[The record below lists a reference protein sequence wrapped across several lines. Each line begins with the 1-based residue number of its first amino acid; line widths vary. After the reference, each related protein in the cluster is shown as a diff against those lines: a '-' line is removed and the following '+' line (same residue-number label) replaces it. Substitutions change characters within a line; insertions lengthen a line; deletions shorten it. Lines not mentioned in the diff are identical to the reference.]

1 MKSFLL
7 FLLPVYLFLVS
18 EASIARH
25 AAIVIDADTGTVLHE
40 VEANQPWYPASLTKV
55 MTLYMT
61 FEALESGQ
69 IQLGSILKGSTYQK
83 IPLKPKS
90 KLGLRRGEKL
100 TTRDAILAVITRSA
114 NDAAVVLAEAVGGT
128 EDNFAAMMTVRARS
142 LGMNNTRFMNATGL
156 PNNWQ
161 ITTAR
166 DLALLAWKIQ
176 RDFPSYYQYF
186 SAHEFYFKGQTMRAI
201 NAFTAK
207 YPGAEGMKTGFTCGS
222 GYNLMASAHQNSQR
236 LIGVVMGGMTS
247 KERYQLMIQL
257 MDNAFAHIYSAN
269 PDVNIVG
276 TRPYST
282 SVPPYQLTCGNG
294 ASFHQAA
301 NMPSNGQG
309 ADTMKPVKNSK
320 ATYKTARLVK
330 SKRVSKTNRL
340 RKTKTSTKSVRLS
353 KTKSVRKSTSL
364 SKTKTRT
371 RAKTAKPHHKAA
383 ASNKSQ
389 KTNKTKAKA
398 KTTAMNAR

>member
-18 EASIARH
+18 ETCFARH
-25 AAIVIDADTGTVLHE
+25 AAIVIDADTGNVLHE
-40 VEANQPWYPASLTKV
+40 IEANQPWYPASLTKV

-61 FEALESGQ
+61 FEALKSGQ
-69 IQLGSILKGSTYQK
+69 IQLGSLLKASDHASRQ
-83 IPLKPKS
+83 PKS
-90 KLGLRRGEKL
+90 KLGLRRGETL

-161 ITTAR
+161 LTTAR
-166 DLALLAWKIQ
+166 DLALLAWKIH

-186 SAHEFYFKGQTMRAI
+186 SAHEFYYKGQTMRGI

-222 GYNLMASAHQNSQR
+222 GYNLMASAHQNDQR

-247 KERYQLMIQL
+247 KERYQLMTQL
-257 MDNAFAHIYSAN
+257 MDNAFAHSYSAN
-269 PDVNIVG
+269 PAVNIVA

-282 SVPPYQLTCGNG
+282 SVPPYQLSCGNG
-294 ASFHQAA
+294 ASFHHAA
-301 NMPSNGQG
+301 NTSSVGQG
-309 ADTMKPVKNSK
+309 ADTIRPAKNSN
-320 ATYKTARLVK
+320 ATYKTRLVK
-330 SKRVSKTNRL
+330 SKRTSKTKRL
-340 RKTKTSTKSVRLS
+340 SKAKTSTKSVRSS
-353 KTKSVRKSTSL
+353 KNKSVRKSTSL

-371 RAKTAKPHHKAA
+371 GTKTAKPHRKAA
-383 ASNKSQ
+383 SSKKAK
-389 KTNKTKAKA
+389 KPTKAKA
-398 KTTAMNAR
+398 KTTTKKGG